1 MSSNP
6 VRERRSADASDA
18 NRAIVTLHDSDG
30 WLRFEASDE
39 REGFDPRT
47 VQRGTGLR
55 GMADRIEAIGGAQE
69 IQSAPVRETIVTG
82 EIPVA
87 GSR

>member
-18 NRAIVTLHDSDG
+18 NRATVTLHDSDG
-30 WLRFEASDE
+30 WLFEISDD

-55 GMADRIEAIGGAQE
+55 GMADRIEAIGDAQE
-69 IQSAPVRETIVTG
+69 IQSAPGRGTTVTG
-82 EIPVA
+82 EVPVA